1 MRIPPFERFVR
12 FTQGV
17 GLVLAGMVIGA
28 AFYHALFQAQF
39 DRAANQ
45 IGKLEDQL
53 NERDND
59 LSKLNQFKEQHS
71 VIKTVQIRFEES
83 SDAAGLDEPMK
94 ARLKAM
100 LHKDLLVLEGQSIYE
115 IDRESRL
122 ARELLAGKV
131 YRDKD
136 KSFSLEIKTVLVV
149 DNKLQVWAS
158 IRRRGPEISS
168 SAEPQD

>member
-1 MRIPPFERFVR
+1 MRIPPFERFMR

-28 AFYHALFQAQF
+28 AVYHSLFQAQF

-45 IGKLEDQL
+45 IGRLEDQL
-53 NERDND
+53 NERDSD
-59 LSKLNQFKEQHS
+59 LSKLNQFKELHS
-71 VIKTVQIRFEES
+71 VIKTVQIRFEDGG
-83 SDAAGLDEPMK
+83 DADSLDEPTK
-94 ARLKAM
+94 SRLKAL
-100 LHKDLLVLEGQSIYE
+100 LHKDLLVLEGRSVYE

-136 KSFSLEIKTVLVV
+136 KSFTLEIKTALVV

-158 IRRRGPEISS
+158 IRRRGPELSS
-168 SAEPQD
+168 SGQPQG